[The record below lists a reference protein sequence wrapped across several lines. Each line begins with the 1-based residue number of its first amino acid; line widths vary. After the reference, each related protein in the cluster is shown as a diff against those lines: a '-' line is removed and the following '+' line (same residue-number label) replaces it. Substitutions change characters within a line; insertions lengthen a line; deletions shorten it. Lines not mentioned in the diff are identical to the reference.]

1 MKKFALF
8 LAVIMLTIL
17 TGCQQSTDNATS
29 ESYNLVIIL
38 GSHSNARNLDF
49 GLIEDELM
57 DAVNHSATVYIIV
70 NDGSASI
77 DCKIDIPAISRQ
89 LSATNQQRKA
99 TGYRNQLVEHCESVS
114 ADSDEADVY
123 ASLSLA
129 SRCINSKKDRVIM
142 FDCGISTSG
151 RVDFTTTT
159 LNRVDVNTMVERVL
173 EDSYLDFHGASVG
186 VYGLG
191 EVAGVQPKLSIA
203 DYHSL
208 IEFYQQLLSRA
219 NSEVTINTTPFSTVG
234 EVSNNYNVAVCP
246 VSSNFIKVVE
256 KPVTPV
262 EEKSEPASEVTP
274 ILDGVVIDIP
284 TTAVG
289 FLPDSADLISPITA
303 VEALSD
309 LSKML
314 KVSDDDIVLVG
325 MTASAGDADSAKK
338 LSVERANTVMTLL
351 KELGVNTSQ
360 YVVIG
365 TGYDPNPFRV
375 NDLDSNGFLIEE
387 KAQQNRT
394 LLLMSK
400 KTALNAG
407 LI

>member
-1 MKKFALF
+1 MKKLALF
-8 LAVIMLTIL
+8 LAVIMLTIF
-17 TGCQQSTDNATS
+17 TGCDQSTDNATNEPYS
-29 ESYNLVIIL
+29 LVIIL

-77 DCKIDIPAISRQ
+77 DCKIDIPAISRI

-173 EDSYLDFHGASVG
+173 EDSYLDFHGASVD

-191 EVAGVQPKLSIA
+191 EVAGAQPKLSIA

-208 IEFYQQLLSRA
+208 IDFYQKLLSRA
-219 NSEVTINTTPFSTVG
+219 NCEVTINTTPFSTVG
-234 EVSNNYNVAVCP
+234 EVSNNFHVSVCP
-246 VSSNFIKVVE
+246 VSSNVIKVVE
-256 KPVTPV
+256 KPAMP
-262 EEKSEPASEVTP
+262 EEENSEPAPEVTP
-274 ILDGVVIDIP
+274 ILDGVVLDIP
-284 TTAVG
+284 MTSVS
-289 FLPDSADLISPITA
+289 FLPDSSELMNPTDAIKAMTDISA
-303 VEALSD
+303 SL
-309 LSKML
+309 KMSQAEM
-314 KVSDDDIVLVG
+314 VIVG
-325 MTASAGDADSAKK
+325 MCATAGQYEDAVILSEKRAK
-338 LSVERANTVMTLL
+338 TIQLL
-351 KELGVNTSQ
+351 LAENGVNTSD
-360 YVVIG
+360 YIIVG
-365 TGYDPNPFRV
+365 TGYSKTNPFHV
-375 NDLDSNGFLIEE
+375 NDTVNGVLNESL
-387 KAQQNRT
+387 AALNRT
-394 LLLMSK
+394 VLIMTK
-400 KTALNAG
+400 ETADTVG